1 MILNVEQLIFCS
13 IIISVF
19 ILYYVFIHSSLSDLH
34 KVDHKNNPKI
44 KADIDKHTQQDDGFF
59 GNCPIHVWSKCCH
72 ADTGV
77 SCSPKQRLE
86 CGCPNALETVTWTC
100 EKNTMRCEKVF
111 DGTGKYAQKGECEEK
126 STCNAGRTAVC
137 SVDVQPVDAVPN
149 STLPVATQT
158 DINVTKACNDRY
170 LLINGDI
177 GVFPSESDC
186 NRLFYRNDKNEKI
199 KCDVRGHL
207 AEDDDW
213 DSWKFKCS
221 KPYATTDDNNCPK
234 LAKNKYCTYDIDC
247 ISGKCDTSDEMN
259 SNKCL

>member
-19 ILYYVFIHSSLSDLH
+19 ILYYVFIHSSLSVLH

-44 KADIDKHTQQDDGFF
+44 KADIDKHTQKGE
-59 GNCPIHVWSKCCH
+59 GCTIPVWSKCCH

-77 SCSPKQRLE
+77 SCSPGQRSE
-86 CGCPNALETVTWTC
+86 CGCPNALEKVTWTC
-100 EKNTMRCEKVF
+100 NQNTMICEKVF

-126 STCNAGRTAVC
+126 SKCNAGRTAVC

-158 DINVTKACNDRY
+158 EINVTKACNDRY
-170 LLINGDI
+170 LFIQGDSRDY
-177 GVFPSESDC
+177 PSESDC

-199 KCDVRGHL
+199 KCDVRGYF
-207 AEDDDW
+207 AEDDW
-213 DSWKFKCS
+213 YSLKFKCS
-221 KPYATTDDNNCPK
+221 KPYAITDDNHCPK
-234 LAKNKYCTYDIDC
+234 LAKNEYCTYDKDC